1 MPVDETDRKIIAVLD
16 RDASLTY
23 KEVAYRLEMNE
34 STVRKRILALKKR
47 KAIKFIIRIDTSQ
60 LGFKLE
66 AEIGVDVEPS
76 KNLEVGKLLP
86 DITGVR
92 MVFSTSGDHDYI
104 VVLWAADR
112 NSLSKIT
119 SQLSAIEGV
128 TKVSPSIIVER
139 LK

>member
-1 MPVDETDRKIIAVLD
+1 MPVDETDRKIISVLD

-23 KEVAYRLEMNE
+23 KEIGHRLQMNE
-34 STVRKRILALKKR
+34 STVRKRILALKRR

-60 LGFKLE
+60 LGFKAE

-76 KNLEVGKLLP
+76 KNLEVGKVLP
-86 DITGVR
+86 DIPGVR

-104 VVLWAADR
+104 LVIWAADR
-112 NSLSKIT
+112 NSLSKIMD
-119 SQLSAIEGV
+119 QLSAIEGV
-128 TKVSPSIIVER
+128 TKVNPSIIVER